1 MNRFDKYEPGD
12 ILKPYIKDFVISE
25 NDREQTYKVLPDTS
39 LVIGLQ
45 YKGQTGTGC

>member
-12 ILKPYIKDFVISE
+12 ILKPYIRYFVISE